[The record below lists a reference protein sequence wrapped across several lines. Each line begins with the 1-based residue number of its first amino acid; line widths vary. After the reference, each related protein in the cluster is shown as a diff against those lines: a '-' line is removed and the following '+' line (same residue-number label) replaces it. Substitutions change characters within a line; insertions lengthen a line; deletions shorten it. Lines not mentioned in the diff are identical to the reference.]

1 MFGKRIRTIIAC
13 TMAFVVAA
21 VTPAANISHAAGKTT
36 EYVKEFKLYFAKN
49 DKTIGSFDEAAA
61 AEKAKTWFEENGY
74 HMIEGNLNSG
84 ASGLLNK
91 EVGVYMGYSTTTDR
105 KEAVTDIAVM
115 NEKGNYSESEYA
127 EILKKQKEEYN
138 NLAKDMKTQLE
149 EYRKNVA
156 SGVKTAIQARDYM
169 NRFMDDDSGRPLG
182 DLLTDIS
189 DDDLVTLLL
198 QANGKVVLMIQEK
211 LAYACDTGKTTWL
224 ERMEKLGGYDKL
236 YQQYYKAYNNDATK
250 ATKAIDQAYGDKA
263 KKLLDSWDDI
273 NLHTK
278 SLVSYLKENGLEKA
292 SEDEVFNYIK
302 SHNDETRTQN
312 LIDELS
318 VYRLLN
324 TFIYGDT
331 TLLGFFLQDASVF
344 DGAKGIR
351 DLYPLAA
358 SLTEGQQASVNESVS
373 LFTMVLD
380 AASAMAF
387 NDDKSVLEKKM
398 SEEKDQKVDDALDA
412 TKEAFEDSLKE
423 VQNTEKISIYDGVDR
438 DIFKDGV
445 AVTST
450 AKTFSQGDT
459 TGWVNAL
466 IKNGIYSKVAIGVAA
481 GAVAFGTVAAVY
493 ARLYSIKKAI
503 LVEKMFKL
511 AETNNPTRIRGF
523 EQGYGEYGMLLND
536 VRETSKNTRIYQVD
550 YVDANGKAKS
560 VFYEHVNFDLD
571 LEQQSKLAKKEL
583 YEKAD
588 QVLSDGKMN
597 FYRGMEIGFTVAFII
612 LAVVDITMTAI
623 ALYKYYNVDH
633 LPIPHHMVDIS
644 YNEDKETSYINYKSV
659 TNQNG
664 DYGDLNGGGGKQWLA
679 LYQTHDEDAGDPIVA
694 PGGGVDI
701 KVVTGSDKTP
711 DGYSP
716 LHMFGEPNVVQNL
729 TFADGDNGWS
739 YNDSVNGTYLFFRR
753 DDSSFTGYEEVAEE
767 AKEEETEAEAAADA
781 ASGSAASGSSADT
794 SGIAT
799 VVSQP
804 TGILY
809 GVGGVVVGIV
819 IGFVGAG
826 VLRKKKRI

>member
-1 MFGKRIRTIIAC
+1 MFGKRIRIIIAC

-344 DGAKGIR
+344 DGTKGIR

-438 DIFKDGV
+438 DIFKGGV

-550 YVDANGKAKS
+550 YFDANNNAKS
-560 VFYEHVNFDLD
+560 VFYKHVDFDLD

-633 LPIPHHMVDIS
+633 LPIPHHMVDMS

-794 SGIAT
+794 SGTAT

>member
-438 DIFKDGV
+438 DIFKGGV

-550 YVDANGKAKS
+550 YFDANNNAKS
-560 VFYEHVNFDLD
+560 VFYKHVDFDLD
-571 LEQQSKLAKKEL
+571 FEQQSKLAKKEL

-633 LPIPHHMVDIS
+633 LPIPHHMVDMS

>member
-1 MFGKRIRTIIAC
+1 MFGKRIRIIIAC

-344 DGAKGIR
+344 DGTKGIR

-438 DIFKDGV
+438 DIFKGGV

-550 YVDANGKAKS
+550 YFDANNNAKS
-560 VFYEHVNFDLD
+560 VFYKHVDFDLD
-571 LEQQSKLAKKEL
+571 FEQQSKLAKKEL

-633 LPIPHHMVDIS
+633 LPIPHHMVDMS

-794 SGIAT
+794 SGTAT